1 MLMKI
6 VLIGYGTI
14 TSALMPNLLSEFGG
28 DIESLKVI
36 DPYGA
41 KRFSADF
48 DCPVTWVAAS
58 VTKEN
63 LEDLLSDL
71 DSDSFV
77 INLSVDVSSVDLVSF
92 CQQKETKYIDT
103 CIEPWAGHYVNA
115 DAEPAER
122 TNYAL
127 REAMLTLKAKCQD
140 GPTAIVA
147 HGANPGLVSHF
158 VKRALLNIRDDIYGI
173 SQPIPQTRQQWAK
186 LSADLE
192 VKIIHIA
199 EHDTQIAKLPKRPGE
214 FVNTWS
220 IDGFIGE
227 GCQPAELG
235 WGTHE
240 LRLPPEGQRHTT
252 GCNSAIYLNRPGASV
267 RLKTW
272 TPAFGPCLGF
282 LITHNEAVS
291 LSDYLTY
298 FEGERAAYRPTVVY
312 AYHPCN
318 DAILSIHEL
327 SGCSWNPQAQGR
339 ILQGPDIASG
349 GDYLGVL
356 LMGHEKNAY
365 WFGFYLENS
374 VAQKLNPESSATSL
388 QVVAG
393 VIAGMKWA
401 IANPRCGIIEA
412 EEMDFSFVL
421 DNAKPYLGEML
432 GEYTD
437 WSPVEEDKGLFSTV
451 SSDKW
456 QFQNFVE

>member
-1 MLMKI
+1 MNI

-14 TSALMPNLLSEFGG
+14 ASALMPNLLTEFGR
-28 DIESLKVI
+28 DIKSLKVI
-36 DPYGA
+36 DPCGA
-41 KRFSADF
+41 KKPSAEF
-48 DCPVTWVAAS
+48 VSPVTWVAES
-58 VTKEN
+58 ITRDN
-63 LEDLLSDL
+63 LEELLCDL
-71 DSDSFV
+71 DAESFV
-77 INLSVDVSSVDLVSF
+77 VNLSVDVSSVALVSL
-92 CQQKETKYIDT
+92 CQKKGARYIDT

-127 REAMLTLKAKCQD
+127 RETMLALKSQCQN
-140 GPTAIVA
+140 GPTAVVA

-158 VKRALLNIRDDIYGI
+158 VKQALLNLRSDIFGV

-186 LSADLE
+186 LCADLG
-192 VKIIHIA
+192 VKTIHIA

-240 LRLPPEGQRHTT
+240 LSFPPEGQRHTT

-267 RLKTW
+267 RLRTW

-282 LITHNEAVS
+282 LITHNESIS
-291 LSDYLTY
+291 LSDYLTC
-298 FEGERAAYRPTVVY
+298 FDNGQATYRPTVNY

-318 DAILSIHEL
+318 DAVLSIHEL
-327 SGCSWNPQAQGR
+327 SGCSWNSQPDKR
-339 ILQGPDIASG
+339 ILHGRDIAFG

-356 LMGHEKNAY
+356 IMGHEKNAY
-365 WFGFYLENS
+365 WFGSYLENA
-374 VAQKLNPESSATSL
+374 VAQKHNAESSATSL

-393 VIAGMKWA
+393 VVSGMKWA
-401 IANPRCGIIEA
+401 INNPHCGIVEA
-412 EEMDFSFVL
+412 EEMDFNFIL
-421 DNAKPYLGEML
+421 DSARPYLGEML

-437 WSPVEEDKGLFSTV
+437 WSPIGEDKGLFAISR
-451 SSDKW
+451 SDKW
-456 QFQNFVE
+456 QFKNFME

>member
-1 MLMKI
+1 MNV

-14 TSALMPNLLSEFGG
+14 ASAFMPNLLSEFEGE
-28 DIESLKVI
+28 IKCLKVI
-36 DPYGA
+36 DPYGV
-41 KRFSADF
+41 KKLSADF
-48 DCPVTWVAAS
+48 DCPVVWVTTS

-63 LEDLLSDL
+63 LDYLLSEL
-71 DSDSFV
+71 DSDSFL

-92 CQQKETKYIDT
+92 CQKKGARYIDT

-115 DAEPAER
+115 DAEPADR

-127 REAMLTLKAKCQD
+127 REAMLALKAECQN

-158 VKRALLNIRDDIYGI
+158 AKQALLNIRDDIYGI

-186 LSADLE
+186 LSADLG
-192 VKIIHIA
+192 VKTIHIA
-199 EHDTQIAKLPKRPGE
+199 EHDTQVAKLPKRPGE

-252 GCNSAIYLNRPGASV
+252 GRNSAIYLNRPGASV

-291 LSDYLTY
+291 LSDYLTC
-298 FEGERAAYRPTVVY
+298 FEGEQVTYRPTVNY
-312 AYHPCN
+312 AYHPCS

-327 SGCSWNPQAQGR
+327 SGCSWHSQPQKR
-339 ILQGPDIASG
+339 ILQGRDITSG

-365 WFGFYLENS
+365 WFGSYLENS
-374 VAQKLNPESSATSL
+374 AAQKLNPESSATSL

-393 VIAGMKWA
+393 VISGMKWA
-401 IANPRCGIIEA
+401 IANPCCGIVEA
-412 EEMDFSFVL
+412 EEMDFRFVL
-421 DNAKPYLGEML
+421 DNARPYLGEML

-437 WSPVEEDKGLFSTV
+437 WSPVEEDKGLFSIA

-456 QFQNFVE
+456 QFENFME

>member
-1 MLMKI
+1 MNV

-14 TSALMPNLLSEFGG
+14 ASALMPNLLSEFEGE
-28 DIESLKVI
+28 IKCLKVI
-36 DPYGA
+36 DPYGV
-41 KRFSADF
+41 KKLSADF
-48 DCPVTWVAAS
+48 DCPVVWVTTS

-63 LEDLLSDL
+63 LDYLLSEL
-71 DSDSFV
+71 DSDSFL

-92 CQQKETKYIDT
+92 CQKKGARYIDT

-115 DAEPAER
+115 DAEPADR

-127 REAMLTLKAKCQD
+127 REAMLALKAECQN

-158 VKRALLNIRDDIYGI
+158 AKQALLNIRDDIYGI

-186 LSADLE
+186 LSADLG
-192 VKIIHIA
+192 VKTIHIA
-199 EHDTQIAKLPKRPGE
+199 EHDTQVAKLPKRPGE

-252 GCNSAIYLNRPGASV
+252 GRNSAIYLNRPGASV

-291 LSDYLTY
+291 LSDYLTC
-298 FEGERAAYRPTVVY
+298 FEGEQVTYRPTVNY
-312 AYHPCN
+312 AYHPCS

-327 SGCSWNPQAQGR
+327 SGCSWHSQPHKR
-339 ILQGPDIASG
+339 ILQGRNITSG

-365 WFGFYLENS
+365 WFGSYLENS
-374 VAQKLNPESSATSL
+374 AAQKLNPESSATSL

-393 VIAGMKWA
+393 VISGMKWA
-401 IANPRCGIIEA
+401 IANPCCGIVEA
-412 EEMDFSFVL
+412 EEMDFRFVL
-421 DNAKPYLGEML
+421 DNARPYLGEML

-437 WSPVEEDKGLFSTV
+437 WSPVEEDKGLFSIA

-456 QFQNFVE
+456 QFENFME

>member
-1 MLMKI
+1 MNV

-14 TSALMPNLLSEFGG
+14 ASALMPNLLSEFEGE
-28 DIESLKVI
+28 IKCLKVI
-36 DPYGA
+36 DPYGV
-41 KRFSADF
+41 KKLSADF
-48 DCPVTWVAAS
+48 DCPVVWVTTS

-63 LEDLLSDL
+63 LDYLLSEL
-71 DSDSFV
+71 DSDSFL

-92 CQQKETKYIDT
+92 CQKKGARYIDT
-103 CIEPWAGHYVNA
+103 CIEPWAGYYVNA
-115 DAEPAER
+115 DAEPADR

-127 REAMLTLKAKCQD
+127 REAMLALKAECQN

-158 VKRALLNIRDDIYGI
+158 AKQALLNIRDDIYGI

-186 LSADLE
+186 LSADLG
-192 VKIIHIA
+192 VKTIHIA
-199 EHDTQIAKLPKRPGE
+199 EHDTQVAKLPKRPGE

-252 GCNSAIYLNRPGASV
+252 GRNSAIYLNRPGASV

-291 LSDYLTY
+291 LSDYLTC
-298 FEGERAAYRPTVVY
+298 FEGEQVTYRPTVNY
-312 AYHPCN
+312 AYHPCS

-327 SGCSWNPQAQGR
+327 SGCSWHSQPQKR
-339 ILQGPDIASG
+339 ILQGRDITSG

-365 WFGFYLENS
+365 WFGSYLENS
-374 VAQKLNPESSATSL
+374 AAQKLNPESSATSL

-393 VIAGMKWA
+393 VISGMKWA
-401 IANPRCGIIEA
+401 IANPCCGIVEA
-412 EEMDFSFVL
+412 EEMDFRFVL
-421 DNAKPYLGEML
+421 DNARPYLGEML

-437 WSPVEEDKGLFSTV
+437 WSPVEEDKGLFSIA

-456 QFQNFVE
+456 QFENFME

>member
-1 MLMKI
+1 MNV

-14 TSALMPNLLSEFGG
+14 ASALMPNLLSEFEGE
-28 DIESLKVI
+28 IKCLKVI
-36 DPYGA
+36 DPYGV
-41 KRFSADF
+41 KKLSADF
-48 DCPVTWVAAS
+48 DCPVVWVTTS

-63 LEDLLSDL
+63 LDYLLSEL
-71 DSDSFV
+71 DSDSFL

-92 CQQKETKYIDT
+92 CQKKGARYIDT

-115 DAEPAER
+115 DAEPADR

-127 REAMLTLKAKCQD
+127 REAMLALKAECQN

-158 VKRALLNIRDDIYGI
+158 AKQALLNIRDDIYGI

-186 LSADLE
+186 LSADLG
-192 VKIIHIA
+192 VKTIHIA
-199 EHDTQIAKLPKRPGE
+199 EHDTQVAKLPKRPGE

-252 GCNSAIYLNRPGASV
+252 GRNSAIYLNRPGASV

-291 LSDYLTY
+291 LSDYLTC
-298 FEGERAAYRPTVVY
+298 FEGEQVTYRPTVNY
-312 AYHPCN
+312 AYHLCS

-327 SGCSWNPQAQGR
+327 SGCSWHSQPQKR
-339 ILQGPDIASG
+339 ILQGRDITSG

-365 WFGFYLENS
+365 WFGSYLENS

-393 VIAGMKWA
+393 VISGMKWA
-401 IANPRCGIIEA
+401 IANPCCGIVEA
-412 EEMDFSFVL
+412 EEMDFRFVL
-421 DNAKPYLGEML
+421 DNARPYLGEML

-437 WSPVEEDKGLFSTV
+437 WSPVEEDKGLFSIA

-456 QFQNFVE
+456 QFENFME